1 MAASTPVVRRAVTG
15 AAKLLSARWLV
26 RAPIW
31 AYRARLGALFG
42 SRLVMLEHTGRTSG
56 RRRFVVLE
64 VVGHPAR
71 DTYLVVSGFG
81 ARAQWFRNVQANP
94 QVRLYTGSHRPI
106 PAKAS
111 TLTSG
116 RARAALAAY
125 AAARP
130 RTWAALKPVLEHTLG
145 AELTDLPMVALDLV
159 RGPGGEVPD

>member
-1 MAASTPVVRRAVTG
+1 MAASTPVVRRAATG

-31 AYRARLGALFG
+31 VYRARLGALFG

-56 RRRFVVLE
+56 RRRLVVLE

-94 QVRLYTGSHRPI
+94 QVRLYTGSHRPV

-111 TLTSG
+111 TLTASQ
-116 RARAALAAY
+116 ARAALDAY
-125 AAARP
+125 SAARP
-130 RTWAALKPVLEHTLG
+130 RMWAALKPVLERTLG
-145 AELTDLPMVALDLV
+145 AELTDLPMIALELV
-159 RGPGGEVPD
+159 RGPGCEVTD